1 MKALAAGLLLASGAA
16 MAQYAGPAVEAC
28 RSLAKRQQEGKAEVV
43 IDRDDKLQL
52 VRRARKA
59 GSQPVSAVLTGN
71 GAIVLSGAP
80 SAELAFVCLLSDDKR
95 AVYFDWLPRGD
106 ASPLAACTRDPGL
119 RERAQACLEGLQQA
133 AEQDLLQVYA
143 RRFQQANDH
152 GAGALDTYRKSN
164 EAWRAYREAECARRS
179 AQASE
184 NPVLAELACR
194 VDLTRR
200 RAADMR

>member
-1 MKALAAGLLLASGAA
+1 MRALVAGLLLASGAA
-16 MAQYAGPAVEAC
+16 MAQYEGPAVEAC
-28 RSLAKRQQEGKAEVV
+28 RSLAKRQQDGKADVV
-43 IDRDDKLQL
+43 IDRDERLHIA
-52 VRRARKA
+52 RRARKA
-59 GSQPVSAVLTGN
+59 GSQPVNAVLTGN
-71 GAIVLSGAP
+71 GAIVLAGAP
-80 SAELAFVCLLSDDKR
+80 SAELAFVCLLADEKR
-95 AVYFDWLPRGD
+95 AVYFEWLPHGE

-152 GAGALDTYRKSN
+152 GGGALDAYRKSN
-164 EAWRAYREAECARRS
+164 EAWRAYRDAECARRS

-184 NPVLAELACR
+184 KPVLAELACR